1 MASSPSAAERAE
13 ARRRAIL
20 SRGSDRLS
28 KLKTTAHGEG
38 SAYLKEDR
46 PLHPMRSQ
54 FMGED
59 SSMPPPSR
67 GTTPFRDSS
76 PSPFTS
82 PSPAPAA
89 AASPAPPDPNVWSQE
104 EQSRFMQALMAGAGG
119 PGLGPPPA
127 STNSTS
133 ARSASDN
140 TNANPRA
147 HSARSPSAP
156 PQDNPLA
163 ALMSMA
169 GGGAPGAGMEGLA
182 DNPLLA
188 MMSQMGFDPS
198 AAAAAAGPQLGQ
210 QQQTPRKPPTR
221 LQRALPL
228 IHAVAVWALLAYFV
242 FLRPTGAVAD
252 DAPFGGGG
260 FGGLSDGWSSWADPS
275 TWANTGAW
283 IAWDPS
289 KWRRGGTGWWPWAQ
303 LARRAPE
310 VGVWEATV
318 GVQPFVYA
326 FLVLEMLLHSFRIL
340 SRTDNVRPP
349 ALLQLAL
356 PHLPP
361 ALSSTI
367 VHGMKYLQ
375 MGGLV
380 LDDVAF
386 LVMGL
391 AFLVVLAGWMA

>member
-38 SAYLKEDR
+38 ASYIKDDR
-46 PLHPMRSQ
+46 PLNPMRSQ

-59 SSMPPPSR
+59 TSMPPPSR
-67 GTTPFRDSS
+67 GTTPFRDTS

-89 AASPAPPDPNVWSQE
+89 AAPDPNVWSQE
-104 EQSRFMQALMAGAGG
+104 EQNRFMQALMSGAAGSPSGSS
-119 PGLGPPPA
+119 LGPPPTTSNA
-127 STNSTS
+127 S
-133 ARSASDN
+133 ARSASDGS
-140 TNANPRA
+140 TRA

-163 ALMSMA
+163 ALMNLA
-169 GGGAPGAGMEGLA
+169 GGAPGAGMEGMA

-188 MMSQMGFDPS
+188 MMAQMGIDPS
-198 AAAAAAGPQLGQ
+198 GAAAAAGPQFGQ
-210 QQQTPRKPPTR
+210 QQQTTRKPLTR

-228 IHAVAVWALLAYFV
+228 VHAVAVWALLAYFV
-242 FLRPTGAVAD
+242 FLRPTGAAAD

-260 FGGLSDGWSSWADPS
+260 FGGLANGWSSWADPS

-289 KWRRGGTGWWPWAQ
+289 KWRRGGVGWWPWAQ

-310 VGVWEATV
+310 LGIWETTV
-318 GVQPFVYA
+318 GAQPFVYA
-326 FLVLEMLLHSFRIL
+326 FLVLEMLLHSVRIL
-340 SRTDNVRPP
+340 SRTDDVRPP
-349 ALLQLAL
+349 ALLSLAL

-361 ALSSTI
+361 ALSGTI

-391 AFLVVLAGWMA
+391 AFLVVLAGWMS